1 MDYDSNGN
9 RISETEPQSL
19 PESYMDPNQAP
30 WPQRDCLQAEEMRM
44 DIVRQLEQRRPV
56 SI

>member
-19 PESYMDPNQAP
+19 PERYVDPTQTP
-30 WPQRDCLQAEEMRM
+30 WPKRDHLQAEEGRTHV
-44 DIVRQLEQRRPV
+44 D
-56 SI
+56 